1 MGIRDESDSST
12 SGHVARTAHIFDGLN
27 KKEEGPH
34 YIIDG
39 NYNLRHKDDCKLHE
53 CLGNT
58 TVRRRVLSTRCLT
71 DDAKGA
77 HVANALRVDAGI
89 GVSKIYTKRAQRDA
103 TGHAK
108 AFREAFK

>member
-1 MGIRDESDSST
+1 MGDRDRIKWGIRDESDSST

-34 YIIDG
+34 YIIRG

-58 TVRRRVLSTRCLT
+58 TVRRRVLSKLKPSPLPMR
-71 DDAKGA
+71 
-77 HVANALRVDAGI
+77 
-89 GVSKIYTKRAQRDA
+89 
-103 TGHAK
+103 
-108 AFREAFK
+108 